1 MAYKILANV
10 NGEKQL
16 PIMPM
21 IIVVNYYF
29 IRSEDLQTL
38 SEHLIHKN
46 NHL

>member
-1 MAYKILANV
+1 MAYQILANV

-21 IIVVNYYF
+21 IIVVNCYF
-29 IRSEDLQTL
+29 IRSENLQTL
-38 SEHLIHKN
+38 SEYPIHKN